1 MASNLD
7 TAIRIV
13 AKVSGLN
20 DFKGLAD
27 TLKNVEGASK
37 NVGSGLQQVAD
48 ESGRVSQQASRSAS
62 TVKLQAVAL
71 QGLQAATR
79 ASATA
84 MRGLGADTAVLG
96 SSVQKLRNQSNGV
109 FDGIGSSASKS
120 ANNIRQLQISLQPT
134 EAQLAKVRSEILQLG
149 DASKQTERS
158 IEQQVAALK
167 NLRSQADVNGNV
179 YKSLSADLRQLQASS
194 QAATVTASASSI
206 RALKELAK
214 ASAETASQQTKQM
227 SWVELSLAE
236 AGEGYRKLGR
246 EIDSLKQKA
255 AGLDLS
261 KGLNIT
267 PASVVGGVG
276 GAVQSIVQMRRDLA
290 KSMAGRVVLT
300 GEGLA
305 AAGVAGAAGAGAASG
320 LGGLAGG
327 AQAVAGSLD
336 AIAAKAAALPG
347 LLKPLGGL
355 LAEPTA
361 AAAAGIAQWS
371 ASLAG
376 AQAKIAA
383 LSAPMEAI
391 GTAISAIGPEASA
404 AAGVASLAIAG
415 VYQVLSRKADE
426 AQADLE
432 RSFKGISDNAQQV
445 LQNLVRLYDK
455 VPAARLKAQEELRQ
469 KGLQRLGDS
478 PIDSLE
484 ARQAA
489 NAVVTAEREIA
500 KIKGEQKALIEK
512 AREQQNRATEE
523 LKKQRDIARE
533 RLEIQ
538 RKLTAESRK
547 TDEEAIKGSIRRH
560 ARDLERDQAYA
571 DRQAARAAAAYAPS
585 RTMALPA
592 AGQSS
597 FQGVIDGRGFG
608 GGARAAVTA
617 GKFERP
623 LIMGVDR
630 PGRAAF
636 GGANDYAGPQFGV
649 ASNGAAQAAQR
660 SRGALAELF
669 ITIDRVTAASN
680 GSISSLQR
688 QRGAWEALRTAVNPA
703 APAYAKATAQVKELD
718 QQLTKLTGTQQK
730 ARRSGIGGEAL
741 GSALGTLATGGG
753 LQGAVGALS
762 GGLAFSGGPAGL
774 IAGAGVAA
782 IGGAAMLAS
791 RVGVEAETAQV
802 RLKALTDQFG
812 EYTQAQAAAARI
824 AATLRISQVEA
835 SDGFSKL
842 YAALRPTGITLKE
855 TEDAFVGFTAA
866 ARASGATAEESSAAL
881 LQLKQAL
888 GSGVLQGDE
897 LRSIR
902 EQAPAVG
909 QAIAKEMGVTIGELK
924 KLGSEGKI
932 TTDIVIRALAK
943 LRGEK
948 LGQLQAQF
956 STSAQAMKDLQVASS
971 EFGVTIAR
979 VFGPSTVAAIRGVT
993 AALQEASVRFGAFT
1007 GDRRSQNTFQDRIR
1021 AQQQAGR
1028 DLQAKGFN
1036 LFDFGGRQQFMQQ
1049 REAQLFQQYQ
1059 QARVAAP
1066 GASTAEQQQARA
1078 AAAAERQAAR
1088 TRAAAVTAKSATTKT
1103 TATGPDYPAYISKEV
1118 LRDFLRAQGFDR
1130 TSGDFTNRGHRTP
1143 NHMLN
1148 AMDMGVLSGPYDQAV
1163 LKTAAMKRRLAA
1175 TGAFGNQLFGPG
1187 DPGHADHLH
1196 VPTPG
1201 GRVRVTPGLAKL
1213 MGLGGKEGLSGDV
1226 AEYRNQAADR
1236 ADQERQTRADQLAA
1250 ARDLLFAN
1258 QANLRIAEA
1267 KTPLDKAAAEYD
1279 KQRAERMRDYA
1290 DRLTASRSEE
1300 ERRILIGAQ
1309 TADQRNAEIS
1319 YQERLRD
1326 LTAEQADQEKRRA
1339 ELLADSIARMQEL
1352 TTRNDIGAGFKQ
1364 GLQGYADSVGNLRDN
1379 IASLT
1384 TDSIGGLAEGLA
1396 NLNAGGS
1403 ENYRQFAANILRD
1416 TSKMIIRQLVL
1427 KAVMTLIGF
1436 IPGGGGRTTSLS
1448 NANLTDVA
1456 KYSAPLPGFAGGGYT
1471 GNGARSGGMDGQ
1483 GGFMALLHPRE
1494 TVVDHSRG
1502 QSTGGTTNISINV
1515 DASGTRAQGD
1525 DAGRSGALA
1534 RDLAGVVDQRL
1545 VFHKRP
1551 GGLLNP

>member
-13 AKVSGLN
+13 AKVSGLD

-84 MRGLGADTAVLG
+84 MRGLGADTAILG
-96 SSVQKLRNQSNGV
+96 GSVQKLRSQSNGV

-120 ANNIRQLQISLQPT
+120 ANNIRQLQVSLQPT

-149 DASKQTERS
+149 NASKQTERS

-167 NLRSQADVNGNV
+167 NLRSQADANGSV
-179 YKSLSADLRQLQASS
+179 YKSLSADLKQLQASS

-227 SWVELSLAE
+227 SWVEISLAE

-276 GAVQSIVQMRRDLA
+276 GAVQNIVQMRRDLA

-432 RSFKGISDNAQQV
+432 RSFKGISDSAQRL
-445 LQNLVRLYDK
+445 LQDLVRLYDK

-478 PIDSLE
+478 PIDSLG

-500 KIKGEQKALIEK
+500 KIKGEQEALIEK

-547 TDEEAIKGSIRRH
+547 TDEEAIKGSIRRR

-571 DRQAARAAAAYAPS
+571 DKQADRAAARAAAAYAPS
-585 RTMALPA
+585 RTLALPA

-597 FQGVIDGRGFG
+597 FQGAIDSRGFG
-608 GGARAAVTA
+608 GGARAAIAA
-617 GKFERP
+617 GGGVRP

-636 GGANDYAGPQFGV
+636 GGANNYAGPQFGV
-649 ASNGAAQAAQR
+649 ASNATAQAAQR

-730 ARRSGIGGEAL
+730 ARRSGIGGQAI

-782 IGGAAMLAS
+782 IGGALRSGLGDA
-791 RVGVEAETAQV
+791 AQLQQAQL
-802 RLKALTDQFG
+802 RLKLLSEGFDSYNLVQKTAIELGNKFNI
-812 EYTQAQAAAARI
+812 TQAEATNQFASSYSRLRPLGFTLAEVSDVYSGFNTAAKLSGTTAA
-824 AATLRISQVEA
+824 EA
-835 SDGFSKL
+835 SGSW
-842 YAALRPTGITLKE
+842 
-855 TEDAFVGFTAA
+855 
-866 ARASGATAEESSAAL
+866 
-881 LQLKQAL
+881 LQLSQAL
-888 GSGVLQGDE
+888 GSGALRGEE
-897 LRSIR
+897 LNSVYEQTPAVIR
-902 EQAPAVG
+902 E
-909 QAIAKEMGVTIGELK
+909 IAKVMDINIYK
-924 KLGSEGKI
+924 IKDYAKEGKI
-932 TTDIVIRALAK
+932 TSAIV
-943 LRGEK
+943 
-948 LGQLQAQF
+948 LQALQNISKNGADKLAASMNGPIEKTNALKKAWNELSVTVGTAVMPAF
-956 STSAQAMKDLQVASS
+956 LNVLDVTTQIIQGINSVDWSVLAMGLGADPTPRGVKPPRLTGPKLQ
-971 EFGVTIAR
+971 
-979 VFGPSTVAAIRGVT
+979 PYTVAGIT
-993 AALQEASVRFGAFT
+993 YDPITGAPI
-1007 GDRRSQNTFQDRIR
+1007 S
-1021 AQQQAGR
+1021 R
-1028 DLQAKGFN
+1028 DLSGE
-1036 LFDFGGRQQFMQQ
+1036 R
-1049 REAQLFQQYQ
+1049 
-1059 QARVAAP
+1059 
-1066 GASTAEQQQARA
+1066 SRA
-1078 AAAAERQAAR
+1078 AAKRLAAEAASAAKAKRLAAATSNRSQGAEKQGSVSAQVARSLASALALTDAQAAGMVGGLMRESPGLNPRVNEGGAVGLPRGVGGYGIAQHTGTRQDDLIRFAGGKAKAGDLSTQVRFIVHELLGPERNALTQLKKAQSPEQAAR
-1088 TRAAAVTAKSATTKT
+1088 
-1103 TATGPDYPAYISKEV
+1103 
-1118 LRDFLRAQGFDR
+1118 
-1130 TSGDFTNRGHRTP
+1130 
-1143 NHMLN
+1143 
-1148 AMDMGVLSGPYDQAV
+1148 DQ
-1163 LKTAAMKRRLAA
+1163 
-1175 TGAFGNQLFGPG
+1175 
-1187 DPGHADHLH
+1187 
-1196 VPTPG
+1196 
-1201 GRVRVTPGLAKL
+1201 
-1213 MGLGGKEGLSGDV
+1213 
-1226 AEYRNQAADR
+1226 
-1236 ADQERQTRADQLAA
+1236 
-1250 ARDLLFAN
+1250 LFAN

-1290 DRLTASRSEE
+1290 DRLTNSRSEE
-1300 ERRILIGAQ
+1300 ERRIWIGAQ
-1309 TADQRNAEIS
+1309 MVDQRNAEIT

-1326 LTAEQADQEKRRA
+1326 LTVEQADQEKRRA

-1403 ENYRQFAANILRD
+1403 ENYRQFAANILKD
-1416 TSKMIIRQLVL
+1416 TGRMIVKQLVL

-1436 IPGGGGRTTSLS
+1436 IPGGGVGASKNFGPGGAGNTGISWGDATTYKPS
-1448 NANLTDVA
+1448 
-1456 KYSAPLPGFAGGGYT
+1456 FAGGGYT

-1494 TVVDHSRG
+1494 TVIDHTRG
-1502 QSTGGTTNISINV
+1502 QSTGGTTNISISV
-1515 DASGTRAQGD
+1515 DTSGTKAQGD
-1525 DAGRSGALA
+1525 EGRAGALA
-1534 RDLAGVVDQRL
+1534 RDLAGVVDGRIAYHQR
-1545 VFHKRP
+1545 R